1 MDRSLSI
8 EQILPKTIAQVVQWI
23 ALQLRTVVSPK
34 LNHSADTSHRVA
46 SRHLHCVTF
55 YTRHLE
61 VTQQALSDKT
71 PARCKRESAIDERS
85 RAFNSTFC
93 TGFGIFSK
101 PIRFEFML
109 FFLVSSKVFSPL
121 QAKFLF
127 QDFMAVKRATAVF
140 RNPAPA
146 SSCTKLPRIG
156 KLVTSL
162 T

>member
-1 MDRSLSI
+1 M
-8 EQILPKTIAQVVQWI
+8 T
-23 ALQLRTVVSPK
+23 
-34 LNHSADTSHRVA
+34 
-46 SRHLHCVTF
+46 SRHLYCVTF
-55 YTRHLE
+55 YTSHLQ

-71 PARCKRESAIDERS
+71 PARCKRGNAIDERS
-85 RAFNSTFC
+85 RAFNSKFC
-93 TGFGIFSK
+93 TGFGTFSK
-101 PIRFEFML
+101 PIRFEVML

-127 QDFMAVKRATAVF
+127 QDFMAVKQATAVF

-162 T
+162 TSTAQVQHVTLTLASQQRWNFRLQAYLFDRIKIVRL